1 MLLEVAAYFLERLI
15 DHWLDITEDPV
26 TGDPIQADMTPVVE
40 ALESM
45 QLALVGTESSEA
57 SLEER
62 LASIDAALRVIIN
75 SFRLTVDVDSARK
88 SASVSIVGEL
98 ETE

>member
-1 MLLEVAAYFLERLI
+1 MA
-15 DHWLDITEDPV
+15 
-26 TGDPIQADMTPVVE
+26 PVVE

-45 QLALVGTESSEA
+45 QLALVGAESSEA

-62 LASIDAALRVIIN
+62 LASIDAALNVIIN

-88 SASVSIVGEL
+88 SASVSIVGQL